1 MNLEESKDQKLLSVS
16 FSKSQGDQKKGEAR
30 GVRGSAFECLRAFLR
45 VDYSDLRIVIMESI

>member
-45 VDYSDLRIVIMESI
+45 VHYSDIVIMESI